1 MNSGETPELAR
12 HLTKGIWTL
21 KSSTS
26 FPDLNLGGRGAFQPS
41 NLLRNLWLKDNG
53 YSKQFKTFCEAK
65 LGSPNS
71 NFPERIAISITIEA
85 TSWPGDS

>member
-1 MNSGETPELAR
+1 
-12 HLTKGIWTL
+12 
-21 KSSTS
+21 
-26 FPDLNLGGRGAFQPS
+26 
-41 NLLRNLWLKDNG
+41 
-53 YSKQFKTFCEAK
+53 